1 MTFGSS
7 SLASTPTD
15 VRLPTVRVPTVRQH
29 HDARTTPDPRAE
41 RTRQLIFTAIRTLI
55 ADQSTTVSV
64 PDIVRI
70 AGISRSSFYAH
81 FASLDVLAAE
91 YLRAQ
96 FTDFDSAHLRN
107 GLGAREKTARE
118 KTAGENTAG
127 ENTAGENTAG
137 ENTAGENAAR
147 VGYARLVAHMVENFP
162 LYATVLALPLTRSA
176 YDQIVDAY
184 ATQMLESVL
193 IPDSVPHDVNVEL
206 VTTYVAG
213 GALTLISAWM
223 RGQLDV
229 SDDDLV
235 DQLVAL
241 LPAWVLEPPT

>member
-107 GLGAREKTARE
+107 GLG
-118 KTAGENTAG
+118 AG

>member
-1 MTFGSS
+1 MAFE
-7 SLASTPTD
+7 STPLVSTRSEVGAD
-15 VRLPTVRVPTVRQH
+15 TLAETEPRA
-29 HDARTTPDPRAE
+29 DARADPRAE
-41 RTRQLIFTAIRTLI
+41 RTRQLIFTAIRSLI
-55 ADQSTTVSV
+55 ADQSATVSV

-96 FTDFDSAHLRN
+96 FTDLDSDRLRTD
-107 GLGAREKTARE
+107 LGQGQ
-118 KTAGENTAG
+118 GELA
-127 ENTAGENTAG
+127 
-137 ENTAGENAAR
+137 AGENAAR

-162 LYATVLALPLTRSA
+162 LYASVLALPLTRSA

-193 IPDSVPHDVNVEL
+193 IPDSVPDDVNAEL

-241 LPAWVLEPPT
+241 LPAWVLEPHT

>member
-1 MTFGSS
+1 MTFGRS
-7 SLASTPTD
+7 SLTSTRPEDRPLVAAPVTPL
-15 VRLPTVRVPTVRQH
+15 VRGTSAPGPSVPSPGVS
-29 HDARTTPDPRAE
+29 AVESRTAPDPRAE

-55 ADQSTTVSV
+55 ADQSVSVSV

-96 FTDFDSAHLRN
+96 FTGLNEGHLTPAAP
-107 GLGAREKTARE
+107 LAL
-118 KTAGENTAG
+118 
-127 ENTAGENTAG
+127 
-137 ENTAGENAAR
+137 GENAAR
-147 VGYARLVAHMVENFP
+147 VGYTRLVAHMVENFP
-162 LYATVLALPLTRSA
+162 LYASVLALPLTRSA
-176 YDQIVDAY
+176 HDQIVDAY
-184 ATQMLESVL
+184 ATQMLTSVLSAESV
-193 IPDSVPHDVNVEL
+193 PTDVNAEL

-235 DQLVAL
+235 NQLVAL
-241 LPAWVLEPPT
+241 LPSWVLEPPAHEPAATIRTSS

>member
-1 MTFGSS
+1 MAFGRN
-7 SLASTPTD
+7 SLASIRSEDRPA
-15 VRLPTVRVPTVRQH
+15 VVPLPVGIRNPVSEPRQ
-29 HDARTTPDPRAE
+29 TPDPRAE

-55 ADQSTTVSV
+55 ADQSASVSV

-96 FTDFDSAHLRN
+96 FT
-107 GLGAREKTARE
+107 GLGTGPLGHAEPLAV
-118 KTAGENTAG
+118 
-127 ENTAGENTAG
+127 
-137 ENTAGENAAR
+137 GENAAR
-147 VGYARLVAHMVENFP
+147 VGYTRLVAHMMENFP
-162 LYATVLALPLTRSA
+162 LYAGVLALPLTRSA

-184 ATQMLESVL
+184 ATQMLTSVL
-193 IPDSVPHDVNVEL
+193 SADSVPIDVNAEL

-235 DQLVAL
+235 NQLVAL
-241 LPAWVLEPPT
+241 LPVWVLEPHAHESSITVTT

>member
-1 MTFGSS
+1 MAFGSN
-7 SLASTPTD
+7 SLASTRSE
-15 VRLPTVRVPTVRQH
+15 VRAAPAIAPH
-29 HDARTTPDPRAE
+29 TTPDPRAE

-55 ADQSTTVSV
+55 ADQSASVSV

-96 FTDFDSAHLRN
+96 FSDLDAAALTEAGPHL
-107 GLGAREKTARE
+107 A
-118 KTAGENTAG
+118 
-127 ENTAGENTAG
+127 
-137 ENTAGENAAR
+137 AGENAAR
-147 VGYARLVAHMVENFP
+147 VGYTRLVAHMVENFP
-162 LYATVLALPLTRSA
+162 LYASVLALPLTRSA

-193 IPDSVPHDVNVEL
+193 VADSVPADVNAEL

-241 LPAWVLEPPT
+241 LPAWVLEPHT

>member
-1 MTFGSS
+1 MRTGE
-7 SLASTPTD
+7 
-15 VRLPTVRVPTVRQH
+15 VRT
-29 HDARTTPDPRAE
+29 APDPRAE

-55 ADQSTTVSV
+55 ADQSASVSV

-96 FTDFDSAHLRN
+96 FTDLNSELSVPELSSPEQHGHNVVR
-107 GLGAREKTARE
+107 
-118 KTAGENTAG
+118 GENTA
-127 ENTAGENTAG
+127 
-137 ENTAGENAAR
+137 R
-147 VGYARLVAHMVENFP
+147 VGYTRLVAHMVENFP
-162 LYATVLALPLTRSA
+162 LYASVLALPLTRSA

-193 IPDSVPHDVNVEL
+193 APHSVPHDVNVEL

-235 DQLVAL
+235 DQLVGL
-241 LPAWVLEPPT
+241 LPVWVLEAQT

>member
-1 MTFGSS
+1 MAFGSN
-7 SLASTPTD
+7 SLASTRSEARAPET
-15 VRLPTVRVPTVRQH
+15 RRAEPRTSE
-29 HDARTTPDPRAE
+29 ARTTEPRNPETRTAPDPRAE

-55 ADQSTTVSV
+55 ADQSASVSV

-96 FTDFDSAHLRN
+96 FTDLDSAHLRN
-107 GLGAREKTARE
+107 DVAT
-118 KTAGENTAG
+118 
-127 ENTAGENTAG
+127 
-137 ENTAGENAAR
+137 GENAAR
-147 VGYARLVAHMVENFP
+147 IGYTRLVAHMVENFP
-162 LYATVLALPLTRSA
+162 LYASVLALPLTRSA

-193 IPDSVPHDVNVEL
+193 VPDSIPDEVNAEL

-241 LPAWVLEPPT
+241 LPSWILQPQP

>member
-1 MTFGSS
+1 
-7 SLASTPTD
+7 LHAEA
-15 VRLPTVRVPTVRQH
+15 RLH
-29 HDARTTPDPRAE
+29 SEARSAPDPRAE

-55 ADQSTTVSV
+55 ADQSASVSV

-96 FTDFDSAHLRN
+96 FTDLGSAHLRN
-107 GLGAREKTARE
+107 GLAE
-118 KTAGENTAG
+118 
-127 ENTAGENTAG
+127 
-137 ENTAGENAAR
+137 GENAAR

-193 IPDSVPHDVNVEL
+193 ISDSVPNDVNVEL
-206 VTTYVAG
+206 VTTYIAG

-235 DQLVAL
+235 DQLVSL
-241 LPAWVLEPPT
+241 LPAWVLEPQS

>member
-1 MTFGSS
+1 MAFGRTPYASS
-7 SLASTPTD
+7 RSAVST
-15 VRLPTVRVPTVRQH
+15 
-29 HDARTTPDPRAE
+29 APDPRAE

-55 ADQSTTVSV
+55 ADQSSSVTV
-64 PDIVRI
+64 PEIVRI

-96 FTDFDSAHLRN
+96 FTDLALDQVGTQQVGTQQLGDPDASAGRS
-107 GLGAREKTARE
+107 GARI
-118 KTAGENTAG
+118 
-127 ENTAGENTAG
+127 
-137 ENTAGENAAR
+137 
-147 VGYARLVAHMVENFP
+147 GYARLVAHMVENFP
-162 LYATVLALPLTRSA
+162 LYASVLALPLTRSA

-184 ATQMLESVL
+184 ATQMLESVMVA
-193 IPDSVPHDVNVEL
+193 DSVPAEVNAEL

-241 LPAWVLEPPT
+241 LPAWVLEPQTSSPHT